1 MSDDIKRF
9 VGDFKIRNDDSSL
22 RVYFAGDVVD
32 YKGNQYVAVK
42 RTSGYTPIH
51 PESRSGW
58 KKMSSNKSI
67 NFTNS
72 ETEPETP
79 SEGDH
84 WFNSSVGKLFIYI
97 KDKDTEQW
105 VEL

>member
-1 MSDDIKRF
+1 MSDIKRF
-9 VGDFKIRNDDSSL
+9 VGNFEIRLPSGSP
-22 RVYFAGDVVD
+22 RIYQIGDVVD
-32 YKGNQYVAVK
+32 YKGDQYVAIK
-42 RTSGYTPIH
+42 RTSGYTPLH

-58 KKMSSNKSI
+58 RKMSSNKSM

-72 ETEPETP
+72 DTEPETP
-79 SEGDH
+79 DEGDH